1 MRNSGLITEKVYK
14 LKKMPADTAALIAKT
29 SEEADFKKREE
40 IFAAYREEL
49 VAEFRSV

>member
-1 MRNSGLITEKVYK
+1 MLNSGLITEKVYK
-14 LKKMPADTAALIAKT
+14 LKKMQADTAALIAKT

-40 IFAAYREEL
+40 IFTAYREEL